1 MRSLNRFKGS
11 RGREYLS
18 GFSDSPESHRISSLA
33 RAWQCEVGFQC
44 HIPLAPETQ
53 NPASP
58 YGKQGL
64 GILSIT
70 PSCFGLTGQKKT
82 KSLLTPT
89 GSFVKDSEG

>member
-1 MRSLNRFKGS
+1 LKKGAKDS
-11 RGREYLS
+11 RGPGAENIYP
-18 GFSDSPESHRISSLA
+18 DSPTRLSLTALA